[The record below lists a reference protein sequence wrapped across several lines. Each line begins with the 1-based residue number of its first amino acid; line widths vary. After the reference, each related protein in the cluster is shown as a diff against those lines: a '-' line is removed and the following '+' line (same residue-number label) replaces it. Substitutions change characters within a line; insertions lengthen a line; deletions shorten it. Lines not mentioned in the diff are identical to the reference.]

1 MILFSFLL
9 NLVMCQMV
17 RVTII
22 DDNDYAR
29 IIQLMDFVTRFFSRG
44 DLKQRDFAKRV
55 SLLRERIAF
64 SEKDFF

>member
-1 MILFSFLL
+1 
-9 NLVMCQMV
+9 MV
-17 RVTII
+17 KVSIV

-55 SLLRERIAF
+55 ALLRERIAL
-64 SEKDFF
+64 SEKEIFVFHSFLQK